1 MRTILIIDE
10 GATIENV
17 LSEALGIR
25 YQITCQTSQSQI
37 LISVEKERPQL
48 ILLNSSSQKLV
59 DMVCKLKTMSEII
72 KETPVVIL
80 EKDDKKLDKISRNK
94 IRPYDTIALPMDYFA
109 FCEKIDEIFIRLLGM
124 IDGITGCYKKACIE
138 EKIRDR
144 LSHKRRGTL
153 FLINIDSMSFVSN
166 SVSLSDLQL
175 CVFAIRHLLGDKV
188 LLGINGVTVIGYI
201 AGEEAKNDVS
211 ETMNNIIKAIQE
223 SIGEKTVYTSIG
235 IALASEYDYSYD
247 DLYVDC
253 DRALG
258 LCRSSGKNCCR
269 FYRR

>member
-1 MRTILIIDE
+1 MRTILVIDE
-10 GATIENV
+10 GAKTADV
-17 LSEALGIR
+17 LTEALGMR
-25 YQITCQTSQSQI
+25 YRITCQTSQSQI
-37 LISVEKERPQL
+37 MISTEKEPPQL
-48 ILLNSSSQKLV
+48 ILLNASSDKLVQKL
-59 DMVCKLKTMSEII
+59 CKLKTTSEII
-72 KETPVVIL
+72 KEIPVVTLLRDGQKL
-80 EKDDKKLDKISRNK
+80 EKATLNKL
-94 IRPYDTIALPMDYFA
+94 RPFGSVLLPMDLFE
-109 FCEKIDEIFIRLLGM
+109 FCEKIDEIFINLLGM

-153 FLINIDSMSFVSN
+153 FLINIDSMSFTSN
-166 SVSLSDLQL
+166 SISLSELQL
-175 CVFAIRHLLGDKV
+175 CVFAIRQLLGDKV
-188 LLGINGVTVIGYI
+188 LLGINGTTVIGYI
-201 AGEEAKNDVS
+201 AGEETKEETS
-211 ETMNNIIKAIQE
+211 ETMNRIIGAIQE